1 MDVYWLELRQ
11 ANVPDGNDWLSAGEL
26 ARLDAM
32 RFPKRR
38 ADWRLGRWTAKR
50 ALSAYLKASGKLPSL
65 AEIEV
70 RAAASGAPEAFL
82 AAKPAGVTISLSHRN
97 GTALCTIASS
107 AAQLGCDLEL
117 IEPRSEA
124 FVADYFTGEEQA
136 LVALSPAADQPQ
148 LLALLWSAKESA
160 LKALQEGLRL
170 DTRSVTVSF
179 GGTAELSSNGGE
191 RERRFD
197 PTLRSPQPRDAWHP
211 LQVRYMDGQIFHGW
225 WQRTG
230 DLLRTIVAA
239 PSPVTPVAL
248 KIPS

>member
-11 ANVPDGNDWLSAGEL
+11 ADVPDGNDWLSAGEL

-50 ALSAYLKASGKLPSL
+50 ALSAYLKASGDLPPPL
-65 AEIEV
+65 ADMEV

-82 AAKPAGVTISLSHRN
+82 AAKPAGVIISLSHRN
-97 GTALCTIASS
+97 GTALCTITPS

-124 FVADYFTGEEQA
+124 FVADYFTGAEQA
-136 LVALSPAADQPQ
+136 LVAQSPAADRPQ

-160 LKALQEGLRL
+160 LKALHEGLRL

-179 GGTAELSSNGGE
+179 GDAAELSSNVSE

-197 PTLRSPQPRDAWHP
+197 PALRLAATATTRGIRCRSVTRMAKSSTAGGNGRAIYCGRLLPLHPQ
-211 LQVRYMDGQIFHGW
+211 
-225 WQRTG
+225 
-230 DLLRTIVAA
+230 LRQL
-239 PSPVTPVAL
+239 P
-248 KIPS
+248 